1 MTPGQ
6 LYNLKAWRICTK
18 KCTKKVVQDTFAK
31 KGILKYCTKKVNK
44 KSWTPKSC
52 KKIVTKKLYVPTI
65 HHADKCA
72 RETLK
77 ELVTWI
83 GLKQLRKPEER
94 VAQCGKSLWKKE
106 EKSK

>member
-1 MTPGQ
+1 M
-6 LYNLKAWRICTK
+6 LY
-18 KCTKKVVQDTFAK
+18 K
-31 KGILKYCTKKVNK
+31 KGEQKSCT
-44 KSWTPKSC
+44 PQSC
-52 KKIVTKKLYVPTI
+52 KKIVTKKLYVPTM

-94 VAQCGKSLWKKE
+94 VAQCGKSL
-106 EKSK
+106 

>member
-1 MTPGQ
+1 MI
-6 LYNLKAWRICTK
+6 LKKMKNLHKKIVQTFLKKSCTK
-18 KCTKKVVQDTFAK
+18 KSAQQKVV
-31 KGILKYCTKKVNK
+31 
-44 KSWTPKSC
+44 
-52 KKIVTKKLYVPTI
+52 KKIVTKKLYVPTM

-94 VAQCGKSLWKKE
+94 VAQCGKSL
-106 EKSK
+106 

>member
-6 LYNLKAWRICTK
+6 LYDLKKKLEEFAQKNCAKRCTK
-18 KCTKKVVQDTFAK
+18 KIVQTFLKKSCTKKR
-31 KGILKYCTKKVNK
+31 CTKKSAQQKVV
-44 KSWTPKSC
+44 
-52 KKIVTKKLYVPTI
+52 KKIVTKKLYVPTM

-94 VAQCGKSLWKKE
+94 VAQCGKSL
-106 EKSK
+106 